1 MFSKPINPDT
11 MFNAHGKN
19 AAMHK
24 NSIVYNEFTISD
36 YMTNNEGLTKM
47 KIPELKNICKNNRL
61 HISGTKPVL
70 IERIHTFYKK
80 YGIAIKIQ
88 KIIRG
93 YFVRASFKLRGAAFK
108 NRAICTNTTDFYTME
123 PLDEIPF
130 SKFYSYT
137 DAQNFTYGFDIDS
150 LIELYNKKGRI
161 INPYNREKITFQT
174 MNQILQLNRLIR
186 IVFKPDDPPVNS
198 ITQSYTQSYNIQ
210 NVVIHQ
216 SSNQSTSNQL
226 APMNNT
232 AATLPITTN
241 ETSQPVIIP
250 RMTEQQL
257 TEIRVRPVADRVT
270 AIFMEIDQLGHY
282 TDVAWFNNLDKR
294 QLYNFYREIYS
305 IWRFRAQ
312 LPYMTKFRICP
323 FDPVANIFPAL
334 NYEMITVDALK
345 EGCLQIIENMVYMGY
360 DAEYRNLG
368 AFHILTAFT
377 AVSIPARTQMPWLY
391 ESIY

>member
-1 MFSKPINPDT
+1 MLSKPINPNT
-11 MFNAHGKN
+11 MYQNNRKN
-19 AAMHK
+19 AVIHK

-36 YMTNNEGLTKM
+36 YTNNDGLTKM

-70 IERIHTFYKK
+70 IERIHTFFKK

-88 KIIRG
+88 KMIRG
-93 YFVRASFKLRGAAFK
+93 YFVRASFKLRGDAFK

-123 PLDEIPF
+123 PLDEISF

-137 DAQNFTYGFDIDS
+137 DAQKFTYGFDIDS

-161 INPYNREKITFQT
+161 INPYNREKISFQT
-174 MNQILQLNRLIR
+174 MNQILQLNRLIN
-186 IVFKPDDPPVNS
+186 IVFKPIVFNPDEPHVNS
-198 ITQSYTQSYNIQ
+198 TTQPDTQNIIIPQ
-210 NVVIHQ
+210 LVG
-216 SSNQSTSNQL
+216 NQHAT
-226 APMNNT
+226 MNNT
-232 AATLPITTN
+232 TYALPISTN
-241 ETSQPVIIP
+241 ETTGQTIVIP

-257 TEIRVRPVADRVT
+257 TEIRVRPIPERVT

-334 NYEMITVDALK
+334 NYEMMTVDELK

-377 AVSIPARTQMPWLY
+377 SVSIPARTQMPWLY